1 MNTRKQVVVM
11 SVLLMLMLV
20 TVGIYGAWLPTRESD
35 SRIELDEKAAG
46 RGSILFARNC
56 RLCHG
61 DVAEGGAL
69 GGRLTAAVALDRT
82 DLQGF
87 TDSKESLAADVSE
100 NSVTLTVSAPD
111 RFQAGH
117 LLLIND
123 ERIEVKSVN
132 GAVLTV
138 KRGVGHTEATEH
150 RDGTPILLFDQASLN
165 EQISLITNTLVCGRV
180 GTAMPAWALQ
190 QGGPLS
196 NEQIRQLMIV
206 ITQGRWDLVGEEVDH
221 EDLLTTLAESVSEDS
236 FSLTVEDIAIFKNT
250 EGTAI
255 RIDRERLRITTIL
268 DSDESNDDSHSG
280 ILTVE
285 RGILG
290 TGAQNHSADTEVFRF
305 PETGEPS
312 VNETSCGQTAR
323 ERTGTPELIEPFDG
337 QTVDLIAKLIAFDL
351 SEIRLQ
357 ADGQVRIRLDNQDVN
372 TEHNIAVYRSE
383 TDLTEVSPG
392 SIGLIFLG
400 PEVDDTVFDVP
411 DAGTYFFHCDIH
423 PTQMVGTLTVE

>member
-1 MNTRKQVVVM
+1 M

-20 TVGIYGAWLPTRESD
+20 TIGIYGAWLPSRESE

-61 DVAEGGAL
+61 DVGEGGAL
-69 GGRLTAAVALDRT
+69 GGRLTAAPALDRT

-87 TDSKESLAADVSE
+87 TDSKETLAAELSE
-100 NSVTLTVSAPD
+100 NSVTLTVSAVD

-123 ERIEVKSVN
+123 ERIEVQSVD

-138 KRGVGHTEATEH
+138 KRGVGHTEAAEH
-150 RDGTPILLFDQASLN
+150 RDGTPILLFDQATLN

-206 ITQGRWDLVGEEVDH
+206 ITQGRWDLVDEEVDH
-221 EDLLTTLAESVSEDS
+221 EDLLTTLTQAVADDES
-236 FSLTVEDIAIFKNT
+236 SLTVEDVTIFKDAEET
-250 EGTAI
+250 VV
-255 RIDRERLRITTIL
+255 RIGRERLRIMAVL
-268 DSDESNDDSHSG
+268 DLDESNDDSHSG
-280 ILTVE
+280 MLTVE

-290 TGAQNHSADTEVFRF
+290 TSAANHTTDEEVFRF
-305 PETGEPS
+305 PETGATS
-312 VNETSCGQTAR
+312 INESSCGQTAR
-323 ERTGTPELIEPFDG
+323 ASVGNPELVEPFEG
-337 QTVDLIAKLIAFDL
+337 QTAELVAKAIAFDL
-351 SEIRLQ
+351 SEIRLE
-357 ADGQVRIRLDNQDVN
+357 AGGQVRLRLDNQDVN
-372 TEHNIAVYRSE
+372 VEHNIAVYKSD
-383 TDLTEVSPG
+383 TDFTEVAPG

-400 PEVDDTVFDVP
+400 PEVDDTVFEVP
-411 DAGTYFFHCDIH
+411 DVGTYFFRCDVH
-423 PTQMVGTLTVE
+423 PTIMVGTLIVE